1 MGGGSSAHGAS
12 LPCHVELFFLEFL
25 PGESLQLCYCSN
37 DVNKSFFSC
46 LSPCWQCL
54 CELYPIAVRNR
65 ALHEAVVISDLGFF
79 VEA

>member
-37 DVNKSFFSC
+37 DVNKSFFS
-46 LSPCWQCL
+46 LAYPCVGSVCVNYTPLLLETGL
-54 CELYPIAVRNR
+54 CMRLRLFLTWVS
-65 ALHEAVVISDLGFF
+65 L
-79 VEA
+79 